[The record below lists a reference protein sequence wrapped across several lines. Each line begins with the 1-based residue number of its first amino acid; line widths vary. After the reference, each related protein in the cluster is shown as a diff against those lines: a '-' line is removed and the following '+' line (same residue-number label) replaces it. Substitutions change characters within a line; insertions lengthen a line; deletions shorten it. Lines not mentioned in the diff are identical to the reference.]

1 MEDFKQSSKQFT
13 SDRPPA
19 LEPVLSWFDELNQ
32 PYIPQKVW
40 LQCQLAIAEGFTNA
54 VRHAHKNLPSE
65 IPVNVEVSVSLHQLE
80 IRIWDQGPPF
90 DLEGKI
96 QQLVKAGEHMGGSG
110 RGILILRRIADELSY
125 TRTDD
130 DRNCLLII
138 KYY

>member
-1 MEDFKQSSKQFT
+1 MEDLKQSSKQFT
-13 SDRPPA
+13 SNLPPT
-19 LEPVLSWFDELNQ
+19 LDPVLSWFDRLNQ

-54 VRHAHKNLPSE
+54 VRHAHKNLSPDL
-65 IPVNVEVSVSLHQLE
+65 PVDIEVNISLHQLE

-96 QQLVKAGEHMGGSG
+96 QELLQRGEHLGGSG
-110 RGILILRRIADELSY
+110 RGILILRRIADRLSY
-125 TRTDD
+125 IRTDD
-130 DRNCLLII
+130 DRNCLLIV